1 MVRVWQHDKRTDDY
15 KNCVRELMKKEVGK
29 AQTLKKKKRKKS
41 QTNK

>member
-1 MVRVWQHDKRTDDY
+1 MEWIWQHGKKTDDY

-29 AQTLKKKKRKKS
+29 AQTLKKKKKELS